1 MEGEDR
7 GFIVVHLREGRS
19 VMVAGEV
26 QHPVAIHCGPATTV
40 AEALGLLRGSGVDC
54 LLVVESGRM
63 VGVVTEHELT
73 HRRSGAGLGPADSI
87 ALVLTRDAVYLRPE
101 RNP

>member
-1 MEGEDR
+1 
-7 GFIVVHLREGRS
+7 
-19 VMVAGEV
+19 MVAGEM